1 MEEYLKLYEE
11 PQFDEEGNFR
21 KDKPSDETINLK
33 LELPLKEGLLRS
45 NIGVPIMFVVNK
57 SDIVMQPTERKR
69 YEEDSD
75 FILKHIRS
83 LALTCKIN

>member
-21 KDKPSDETINLK
+21 KEKPTEETVNLK

-45 NIGVPIMFVVNK
+45 NIGVPIVFVVNK
-57 SDIVMQPTERKR
+57 SDIVMQPNERKK

-83 LALTCKIN
+83 LALTCNI